1 MPSLLQISDPHF
13 GTEQPQVVA
22 ALIRLAHALAPDV
35 LLLSGDVTQRAR
47 RAQFDAALAFV
58 ARLPAV
64 PLVAIPGNHDLP
76 LFNLPVRLVAPYAGW
91 RRAFGRALEPEHED
105 ASLLLVCADATRRW
119 RHVDGTL
126 SSAQIERVARRLEAA
141 KPSQLRVVAVHQPL
155 AVTRPEDEE
164 NLLHGRAAALARWAA
179 AGCDVVLGGHIHLP
193 YVVALHERDPTL
205 ARRMWAVQAGTA
217 LSWRVRAGAPNSVNL
232 LRHGGARR
240 CTVER
245 WDYAAGAGAFE
256 RVAVR
261 ELGLS
266 APSGSLRSLG

>member
-1 MPSLLQISDPHF
+1 MASLLQISDPHF
-13 GTEQPQVVA
+13 GTEQPQVVE
-22 ALIRLAHALAPDV
+22 ALLRLAHALAPDV

-47 RAQFDAALAFV
+47 RAQFDAARAFV
-58 ARLPAV
+58 ARLPAA

-76 LFNLPVRLVAPYAGW
+76 LFNLPLRLLAPYAGW

-105 ASLLLVCADATRRW
+105 AGLLLVSADATRRW

-126 SSAQIERVARRLEAA
+126 STAQIERVARRLEAA
-141 KPSQLRVVAVHQPL
+141 GPTQLRVVALHQPL
-155 AVTRPEDEE
+155 AVIRAEDEE
-164 NLLHGRAAALARWAA
+164 NLLHGHAAALARWAA

-205 ARRMWAVQAGTA
+205 ARRMWVVQAGTA
-217 LSWRVRAGAPNSVNL
+217 VSRRVRAGAPNSVNL
-232 LRHGGARR
+232 LRHGGLRR
-240 CTVER
+240 CSLER

-261 ELGLS
+261 ELGVS
-266 APSGSLRSLG
+266 AAAGSATGIG